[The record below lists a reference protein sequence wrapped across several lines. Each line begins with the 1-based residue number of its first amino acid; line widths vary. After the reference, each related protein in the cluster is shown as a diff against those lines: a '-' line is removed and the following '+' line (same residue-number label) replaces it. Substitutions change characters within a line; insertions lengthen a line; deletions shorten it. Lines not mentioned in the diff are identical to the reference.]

1 MALAIRM
8 KQLKAPGADQAILKA
23 IPRTYSDYFN
33 AWLIDSGQAYEH
45 DQADSPGSQP
55 MCRNPRHS
63 QQAINLSQYWW
74 KLLIPVVAGH
84 PRYMPKAIALY
95 EFFGNDNPPIDDA
108 EGLPDL
114 IRRLYRANPRA
125 FCSSVKQSS
134 WGRDALLDAMTI
146 GDDEWDLTRQQEAK
160 ILVAHKC
167 GEFGLQ
173 ESTKMKNQKREA
185 MPRTR

>member
-1 MALAIRM
+1 MLIRQHFRLRRSTVTKLREMRYATACHADPERMALAIRM
-8 KQLKAPGADQAILKA
+8 KQLEAPGADQAILRA
-23 IPRTYSDYFN
+23 IPRTYNDYFN

-108 EGLPDL
+108 EGFPD
-114 IRRLYRANPRA
+114 
-125 FCSSVKQSS
+125 
-134 WGRDALLDAMTI
+134 
-146 GDDEWDLTRQQEAK
+146 
-160 ILVAHKC
+160 
-167 GEFGLQ
+167 
-173 ESTKMKNQKREA
+173 
-185 MPRTR
+185 